1 MQNQK
6 ILISGAGIAGQT
18 LAYWLARHGFQPT
31 IVERAPGLRTG
42 GQGVDIRDQAI
53 EVAER
58 MGIMERARAVA
69 ADVAGMRFVRADG
82 GEIARVDTDGIKDK
96 YESAEVEIMRGD
108 LVRILHEITA
118 DTVEY
123 LFDDS
128 IRALAQDDDGVA
140 VTFANGPSRRFD
152 LVIGADGL
160 HSTVRRLAFGPES
173 DYVRYMDHYFAF
185 GNADA
190 ALGPDRWVT
199 VHNTPGRM
207 SGIYRSANHPQ
218 AKAYLIF
225 RSPQRDIDLRDQQ
238 AARELL
244 SEEFGGEKAWHV
256 PELLASV
263 LADPDAYIDA
273 LGQVRMDSWSTGR
286 IALVGDAAYCASP
299 VSGAGAEIALIGAYR
314 LAGELAAAAGDHR
327 VAFQRYEATQ
337 RPLID
342 RKQQVGPNLRLM
354 VPKSRLGMAVR
365 NTITR
370 LPLLESMA
378 GMERIMSPKAT
389 EPLPHYGS
397 ASDSTGASESP
408 AVKGSSHAQT
418 T

>member
-1 MQNQK
+1 MKNQQ

-18 LAYWLARHGFQPT
+18 LAYWLAAHGFRPT
-31 IVERAPGLRTG
+31 VVERAPGLRTG

-53 EVAER
+53 VVAER
-58 MGIMERARAVA
+58 MGIMDRARVVA

-82 GEIARVDTDGIKDK
+82 GEIARIDMDGIKNRYD
-96 YESAEVEIMRGD
+96 SAEVEIMRGD
-108 LVRILHEITA
+108 LVRILHEITM

-128 IRALAQDDDGVA
+128 IQALDQDDDGVT
-140 VTFANGPSRRFD
+140 VTFANSPSRRFD

-160 HSTVRRLAFGPES
+160 HSSVRRLAFGPES
-173 DYVRYMDHYFAF
+173 DFVRYMGHYFAF

-190 ALGPDRWVT
+190 TLGPDRWVT

-218 AKAYLIF
+218 AKAYLVF
-225 RSPQRDIDLRDQQ
+225 RSRQRDIDLRDQQ
-238 AARELL
+238 AARALL
-244 SEEFGGEKAWHV
+244 SEEFGTEKAWHV
-256 PELLASV
+256 QELLSSV

-299 VSGAGAEIALIGAYR
+299 VSGAGAELALIGAYR
-314 LAGELAAAAGDHR
+314 LAGELATAAGDHR
-327 VAFQRYEATQ
+327 VAFDRYEQTH
-337 RPLID
+337 RPLIA
-342 RKQQVGPNLRLM
+342 RKQQVGPNLRLI
-354 VPKSRLGMAVR
+354 VPRSRLGMAVR

-389 EPLPHYGS
+389 EPLADYGAPQMS
-397 ASDSTGASESP
+397 CASES
-408 AVKGSSHAQT
+408 SSEWT
-418 T
+418 P